1 MSGKPFVQE
10 RVIGAQQIERAAIL
24 AHDALEEQFRFAPKG
39 LPKSI
44 VKVRKV
50 LLDRN
55 DGRKVTQ
62 EQPLSC
68 ELLHKRAEPWICD
81 HPADLPIQYRR
92 ILQPILLGQ
101 AQQFLVRNTTPEE
114 ERQSRRNVEIADTI
128 RSIRWNV
135 GRICLNTKQE
145 LRTHQQS
152 SQSALD
158 SAIEAVLLFTAFAI
172 KREERLEIRIGD
184 GPPIRTARE
193 CAKNFSGARQILI
206 AADKNLPAA
215 W

>member
-10 RVIGAQQIERAAIL
+10 RVIGTQQIECAAIL
-24 AHDALEEQFRFAPKG
+24 ALRRSRKNSSVSRPKR
-39 LPKSI
+39 LPQSI

-68 ELLHKRAEPWICD
+68 ELLHKRAESWICD
-81 HPADLPIQYRR
+81 HPTDLPIQYRG

-101 AQQFLVRNTTPEE
+101 AEQFLVRNTTPEE
-114 ERQSRRNVEIADTI
+114 ERQSRRNFDIADTI

-135 GRICLNTKQE
+135 RRICLNTKEE
-145 LRTHQQS
+145 LGTHQQS

-158 SAIEAVLLFTAFAI
+158 STIEAVLLLTAFAI
-172 KREERLEIRIGD
+172 KTQGEAED
-184 GPPIRTARE
+184 QHP
-193 CAKNFSGARQILI
+193 
-206 AADKNLPAA
+206 
-215 W
+215 